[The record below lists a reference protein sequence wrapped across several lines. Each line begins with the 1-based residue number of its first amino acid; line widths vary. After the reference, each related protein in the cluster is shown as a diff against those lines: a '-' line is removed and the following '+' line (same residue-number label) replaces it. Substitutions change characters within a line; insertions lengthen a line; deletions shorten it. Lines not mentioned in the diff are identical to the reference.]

1 MISDWSRNCLALKD
15 FITRIILAHLLKR
28 CQLAY
33 YHIGTLAYLPIVS
46 PLQLIER
53 HPGTDQGIRLYLKRD
68 DLLGAHGAVM
78 ASSELSADL
87 QRFVQGNK
95 WRKLEP
101 ILQQVLAGQYEGIL
115 TYGGPF
121 SNHLHATAAA
131 GRLFGIPTA
140 AIVRGLTLHENNPTL
155 QFVRATGMQLHPVT
169 KRDYD
174 QKTHSPAV
182 AAIRDLYPAY
192 FHLPEGGST
201 PESAQ
206 NCQYI
211 AHEILAQLKTVETSQ
226 GNQLFVAV
234 PAGTACTAA
243 GLIAGLAGKIP
254 VLVFP
259 AAPSGVDASTLGAFG
274 PDGET
279 PAPAPF
285 QIVKEYIF
293 GGFAVFR
300 PELLTFAR
308 TFREQTGILLDP
320 LYTVK
325 MMYGL
330 FDMIQG
336 GSFPENSA
344 IVAVHTGGLQGW
356 EGFRQRF
363 GYNESWCAYTG
374 LPS

>member
-28 CQLAY
+28 CQLAS

-101 ILQQVLAGQYEGIL
+101 ILQQVLAGQCKGIL

-169 KRDYD
+169 NATTTKKRTAR
-174 QKTHSPAV
+174 QWRP
-182 AAIRDLYPAY
+182 
-192 FHLPEGGST
+192 FE
-201 PESAQ
+201 
-206 NCQYI
+206 
-211 AHEILAQLKTVETSQ
+211 
-226 GNQLFVAV
+226 
-234 PAGTACTAA
+234 ACTPRTF
-243 GLIAGLAGKIP
+243 ICRK
-254 VLVFP
+254 
-259 AAPSGVDASTLGAFG
+259 AAPPPKVPKTANTL
-274 PDGET
+274 PM
-279 PAPAPF
+279 
-285 QIVKEYIF
+285 KYW
-293 GGFAVFR
+293 R
-300 PELLTFAR
+300 
-308 TFREQTGILLDP
+308 
-320 LYTVK
+320 
-325 MMYGL
+325 
-330 FDMIQG
+330 
-336 GSFPENSA
+336 N
-344 IVAVHTGGLQGW
+344 
-356 EGFRQRF
+356 
-363 GYNESWCAYTG
+363 
-374 LPS
+374 